1 MSVKI
6 ISKHVKVTE
15 AIREKIE
22 SKFEKLEKYINDD
35 FDVHVKIDVKR
46 KNQSIEATVYTKH
59 GTIVRAEECQEDLY
73 SAIDLLYDKL
83 YKQLRKY
90 KTQMI
95 RRNRKNESIRFDNI
109 EEYEEID
116 LDDDVIKRRKK
127 FKMDKPI
134 TPEDA
139 IVQMNLLGH
148 QFFLFRNIET
158 NKTSIIYKRHDGYGL
173 IEQV

>member
-116 LDDDVIKRRKK
+116 LDDDVIKRRKQ

-148 QFFLFRNIET
+148 QFFVFRNIET
-158 NKTSIIYKRHDGYGL
+158 NETSIVYKRHDGYGL

>member
-109 EEYEEID
+109 EEYEDID
-116 LDDDVIKRRKK
+116 LDDDIIKRRKK

-148 QFFLFRNIET
+148 QFFVFRNIET
-158 NKTSIIYKRHDGYGL
+158 NETSILYKRHDGYGL

>member
-1 MSVKI
+1 
-6 ISKHVKVTE
+6 
-15 AIREKIE
+15 
-22 SKFEKLEKYINDD
+22 
-35 FDVHVKIDVKR
+35 
-46 KNQSIEATVYTKH
+46 
-59 GTIVRAEECQEDLY
+59 
-73 SAIDLLYDKL
+73 
-83 YKQLRKY
+83 
-90 KTQMI
+90 MI

>member
-116 LDDDVIKRRKK
+116 LDDDIIKRRKK

-148 QFFLFRNIET
+148 QFFVFRNIET
-158 NKTSIIYKRHDGYGL
+158 NKTSIVYKRHDGYGL

>member
-116 LDDDVIKRRKK
+116 LDDDIIKEER
-127 FKMDKPI
+127 
-134 TPEDA
+134 
-139 IVQMNLLGH
+139 NL
-148 QFFLFRNIET
+148 
-158 NKTSIIYKRHDGYGL
+158 KWTS
-173 IEQV
+173 Q

>member
-109 EEYEEID
+109 EEYEDID

-148 QFFLFRNIET
+148 QFFVFRNIET
-158 NKTSIIYKRHDGYGL
+158 NETSIIYKRHDGYGL

>member
-46 KNQSIEATVYTKH
+46 KNQSIEATVDTKH